1 MLEGIKIDTIKAP
14 FARGLVIDKGMHL
27 LPPSYTP
34 YAKNIRVRNGTTI
47 RREGYKKVFDGKKSV
62 QIDEMISVEEY
73 LYVISEKKL
82 WKAKLD
88 EHPSALEQTMAGD
101 INTLTGILK
110 FWKRILFLNGAGSGS
125 AYDTQA
131 KSLTSL
137 AIENWANPRFGETY
151 EQCIYLAGGG
161 TKSNILYKSTV
172 WGEGTALPIFQEN
185 KQPKEPRESEQIP
198 FRSKITGLCATREKL
213 FVFTEDSVEVIQDSQ
228 TWGLMHKVS
237 IPIAGMNE
245 PANPKMI
252 VKADDRVFFWTK
264 ENMMKSLNYMQG
276 VTETAIWDITERAN
290 LSIKGF
296 IDSLDAD
303 KSSSFGYYHKKNKTV
318 HWHLRLKGEPYT
330 TVVLVYDVN
339 ADSFFIDTNK
349 YFTCVVNHRLWYYAG
364 SSNQQ
369 IIYEDEVG
377 NSDDWQQIQRERRTA
392 ILSLGSPLYR
402 KEFREIN
409 IYGEKEDDVNI
420 QISVLVDWKS
430 VYEWEI
436 KAIEWPISWYSST
449 PAGSSPV
456 AREVESSKIKSFEFA
471 ITRGFLRAR
480 GKKIQIIFK
489 WNSFGEFCLSGLE
502 IWYKDLYESDP
513 KDRSKFTS

>member
-1 MLEGIKIDTIKAP
+1 MLEGIKIESIKSP
-14 FARGLVIDKGMHL
+14 FARGLVIDKGVHL

-34 YAKNIRVRNGTTI
+34 YAKNIRVRNATTI
-47 RREGYKKVFDGKKSV
+47 RRDGYKKVFDGKKSM
-62 QIDEMISVEEY
+62 QIDEMISVEDR
-73 LYVISEKKL
+73 LYAVSEKRL
-82 WKAKLD
+82 WKVKLE
-88 EHPSALEQTMAGD
+88 EHPAILEQTTVTN
-101 INTLTGILK
+101 INAITGILK
-110 FWKRILFLNGAGSGS
+110 FWRRILLLNGTSSGS

-131 KSLTSL
+131 NTATSLT
-137 AIENWANPRFGETY
+137 IENGANPRFWETY
-151 EQCIYLAGGG
+151 EQCIYLAWGGA
-161 TKSNILYKSTV
+161 KSNILYKSTV

-228 TWGLMHKVS
+228 TWGLTHKVS

-252 VKADDRVFFWTK
+252 VKADDRVFFRTK

-296 IDSLDAD
+296 IDSLDED
-303 KSSSFGYYHKKNKTV
+303 QNSSFGYYHKKNKTV

-339 ADSFFIDTNK
+339 ADSFFVDTNK
-349 YFTCVVNHRLWYYAG
+349 YFTCVVNHKLWYYAG

-377 NSDDWQQIQRERRTA
+377 NSDDGQQIQRERRTA
-392 ILSLGSPLYR
+392 VLSLWSPLYR

-430 VYEWEI
+430 VYEGEI
-436 KAIEWPISWYSST
+436 KAIEWPISWYVST
-449 PAGSSPV
+449 PAWSSPV
-456 AREVESSKIKSFEFA
+456 AREVASTSIKAFEFA

-480 GKKIQIIFK
+480 GKKIQVVFK
-489 WNSFGEFCLSGLE
+489 GNSFWEFCLSGLE
-502 IWYKDLYESDP
+502 IWYKDLYENDP
-513 KDRSKFTS
+513 KDKSRFTS